1 MTTTIELKNNAHFIN
16 VYTWCVSRFGT
27 PDWIT
32 YPCPEITSNNRWSCE
47 KCSAGV
53 RIKFQND
60 EDATLFFLKWGNDG
74 KPH

>member
-16 VYTWCVSRFGT
+16 VYTWCVSHFNV

-32 YPCPEITSNNRWSCE
+32 YPEITSNHRWSCE
-47 KCSAGV
+47 KCSGGV
-53 RIKFQND
+53 RINFQND

-74 KPH
+74 KAH